1 MSHDCS
7 FIDAY
12 LIFCFIVLNITFIYH
27 KVREEEPADPF
38 TLNQS
43 EADRGGQ
50 DIGKLADRGGQDIA
64 KPADRGG
71 QDIGKLADRGGQNI
85 GKPADPFTLTQSEAD
100 PGGQDLG

>member
-12 LIFCFIVLNITFIYH
+12 LIFCFTLLNITFIYH

-43 EADRGGQ
+43 EAY
-50 DIGKLADRGGQDIA
+50 
-64 KPADRGG
+64 RGG

-100 PGGQDLG
+100 PGGTGLRLAI

>member
-12 LIFCFIVLNITFIYH
+12 LIFCFILLNITCIYH

-50 DIGKLADRGGQDIA
+50 DIGK
-64 KPADRGG
+64 PADR
-71 QDIGKLADRGGQNI
+71 RGQNI

>member
-50 DIGKLADRGGQDIA
+50 DIGKLADR
-64 KPADRGG
+64 R
-71 QDIGKLADRGGQNI
+71 GQNI

>member
-38 TLNQS
+38 THNQS
-43 EADRGGQ
+43 EAY
-50 DIGKLADRGGQDIA
+50 
-64 KPADRGG
+64 RGG

>member
-50 DIGKLADRGGQDIA
+50 DIGK
-64 KPADRGG
+64 PADR
-71 QDIGKLADRGGQNI
+71 RGQNI